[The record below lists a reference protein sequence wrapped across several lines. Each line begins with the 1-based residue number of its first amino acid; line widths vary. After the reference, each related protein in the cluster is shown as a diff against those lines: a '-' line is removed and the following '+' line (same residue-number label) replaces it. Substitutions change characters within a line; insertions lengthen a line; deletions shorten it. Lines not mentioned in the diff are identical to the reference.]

1 MTPPVSDFAPAKVN
15 LCLHVTGRRSDGYH
29 LLDSLVV
36 FACIG
41 DGLRATRAEALGLTI
56 DGPFAADVPA
66 GEDNL
71 VLRAARLAAGD
82 MMSKSWPQ
90 SPRRAMISRLA
101 CDEGPR
107 RRT

>member
-1 MTPPVSDFAPAKVN
+1 MQVKPGAGAAPVGINGDRPASAV
-15 LCLHVTGRRSDGYH
+15 LWLT
-29 LLDSLVV
+29 
-36 FACIG
+36 
-41 DGLRATRAEALGLTI
+41 ATASA
-56 DGPFAADVPA
+56 
-66 GEDNL
+66 
-71 VLRAARLAAGD
+71 AARLAAGD